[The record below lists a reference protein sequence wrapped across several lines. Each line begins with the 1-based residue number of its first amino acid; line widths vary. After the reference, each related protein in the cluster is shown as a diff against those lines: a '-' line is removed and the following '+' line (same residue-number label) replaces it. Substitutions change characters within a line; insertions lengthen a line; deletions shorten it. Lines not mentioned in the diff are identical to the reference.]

1 MWRKVVRWRFFI
13 VVTLTG
19 SLLWFISSTSFK
31 QVEMKQEVN
40 IINNIDQVYSQFMH
54 ITQFM
59 YRDAPTIRTTVY

>member
-1 MWRKVVRWRFFI
+1 MWRKVFRWRFFI

-19 SLLWFISSTSFK
+19 SLLWFISNTSFK

-54 ITQFM
+54 NAI
-59 YRDAPTIRTTVY
+59 YARDAPTIRTTVY